1 MKLVKFSVTNFR
13 SITQANKIPISKIAV
28 LIGKNNEGKS
38 NMLRAL
44 NIAMNIL
51 RFHADEHRRRYGLG
65 FSSRNNETH
74 YRWERDFPLPYQS
87 RTKNTQSIFRLEF
100 ELSNG
105 EVQEFKNKIG
115 SNLNGTLPIEIRI
128 GKDQEPR
135 IKVIKTGRGAKTLN
149 AKSKNIAEY
158 IADRIFFNYIPA
170 VRTDQEAI
178 RVVNEMMSQEL
189 AKLESD
195 DEYKK
200 ALDTIRDLQTPILN
214 SLSQNIKESLIEF
227 IPHIKD
233 VIIEIQESRRRYAL
247 RQQLDIII
255 DDGNKTNLEFKG
267 DGVKSLATLGLLKNI
282 SSNEGG
288 VSLVAIEE
296 PESHLHPGAI
306 HILRDTI
313 YELAGVNQV
322 IVSTHNPLFVD
333 RNNLRSNI
341 IIDSGKA
348 KAAKSIKEIRDIIG
362 VKASDNLLN
371 ANFVLV
377 VEGEE
382 DIVSL
387 KALIPVLSEKLSK
400 NLKNNLLVVDKIGGA
415 GNLSY
420 KLSLLK
426 NSLCSTHVLLDNDEA
441 GRQAFE
447 KAKVQASLKIKDCT
461 FINCN
466 GMTNSEFEDC
476 LDKNVYKQVILDE
489 YGVDISVSEFR
500 GNKKWSDRIM
510 SVFLSQGKP
519 WTEQIEAQ
527 VKATVAKAV
536 AKNPENALSQ
546 HKRSS
551 IDAMIGSLEKL
562 IDKMN

>member
-1 MKLVKFSVTNFR
+1 MNLVKFSVTNFR
-13 SITQANKIPISKIAV
+13 SITQAYRIPITEIAV

-51 RFHADEHRRRYGLG
+51 RFHADSSRRRYSLG
-65 FSSRNNETH
+65 YLSRNNESH
-74 YRWERDFPLPYQS
+74 YRWERDFPIPYQT

-100 ELSNG
+100 ELNSS
-105 EVQEFKNKIG
+105 EVQEFKSKIG

-128 GKDQEPR
+128 GKDQEPK

-149 AKSKNIAEY
+149 SKSKNIAEY

-178 RVVNEMMSQEL
+178 KVVNEMMSEEL

-195 DEYKK
+195 EKYKE
-200 ALDTIRDLQTPILN
+200 ALDTIKDLQTPILN
-214 SLSQNIKESLIEF
+214 SLSENIKESLTEF

-233 VIIEIQESRRRYAL
+233 VSIEIQEGRRRYAL
-247 RQQLDIII
+247 RQQLDIVI

-267 DGVKSLATLGLLKNI
+267 DGVKSLAALGLLKNI
-282 SSNEGG
+282 SVKEGV

-348 KAAKSIKEIRDIIG
+348 KAAKSIREIRDIIG

-371 ANFVLV
+371 ANYVLV

-382 DIVSL
+382 DIISL
-387 KALIPVLSEKLSK
+387 RAILPTLSDKIAKALKS
-400 NLKNNLLVVDKIGGA
+400 NLLVIDKIGGA

-426 NSLCSTHVLLDNDEA
+426 NSLCSTHVLLDNDAA
-441 GRQAFE
+441 GRNAFN
-447 KAKVQASLKIKDCT
+447 KAKDDDSLKVRDCT

-476 LDKNVYKQVILDE
+476 LNKDAYLNEIQEE
-489 YGVDISVSEFR
+489 YGVNVVPQFR
-500 GNKKWSDRIM
+500 TNKKWSERMRAI
-510 SVFLSQGKP
+510 FLSQGKP
-519 WTEQIEAQ
+519 WTEQMEAQ
-527 VKATVAKAV
+527 VKSTVAKAV
-536 AKNPENALSQ
+536 AKKPETSLNT
-546 HKRSS
+546 HKRNS
-551 IDAMIGSLEKL
+551 IDALVVSLDKL
-562 IDKMN
+562 IEKAK

>member
-13 SITQANKIPISKIAV
+13 SITQAYRIPISEIAV

-51 RFHADEHRRRYGLG
+51 RFHADSSRRRYGLG
-65 FSSRNNETH
+65 YLSRNNESY
-74 YRWERDFPLPYQS
+74 YRWERDFPIAFQI

-100 ELSNG
+100 ELSNN
-105 EVQEFKNKIG
+105 EIQEFKSKIG

-128 GKDQEPR
+128 GKDQAPK

-149 AKSKNIAEY
+149 SKSKNIAEY

-178 RVVNEMMSQEL
+178 KVVNEMMSEEL
-189 AKLESD
+189 AKLES
-195 DEYKK
+195 EEKYRK
-200 ALDTIRDLQTPILN
+200 ALDTIKELQTPILN
-214 SLSQNIKESLIEF
+214 ALSENIKESLKEF
-227 IPHIKD
+227 IPHIND
-233 VIIEIQESRRRYAL
+233 VSIEIQESRRKYAL
-247 RQQLDIII
+247 RQQLDIVI

-267 DGVKSLATLGLLKNI
+267 DGVKSLAALGLLKNI
-282 SSNEGG
+282 PVKEGV

-313 YELAGVNQV
+313 YELANVNQV

-348 KAAKSIKEIRDIIG
+348 KVAKSIKEIREIIG

-371 ANFVLV
+371 ANYVLV

-387 KALIPVLSEKLSK
+387 KAILPTLSEKIGKAIKS
-400 NLKNNLLVVDKIGGA
+400 NLLVIDKIGGA

-426 NSLCSTHVLLDNDEA
+426 NSLCSTHVLLDNDDA
-441 GRQAFE
+441 GRNAFN
-447 KAKVQASLKIKDCT
+447 KAKDDDSLKVRDCT

-476 LDKNVYKQVILDE
+476 LNKEAYLTEIQDE
-489 YGVDISVSEFR
+489 YGVNIDVPQFR
-500 GNKKWSDRIM
+500 TSKKWSERMRTI
-510 SVFLSQGKP
+510 FLSQGKP
-519 WTEQIEAQ
+519 WTEQMESQ
-527 VKATVAKAV
+527 VKSTVAKSV
-536 AKNPENALSQ
+536 AKRPETSLNT
-546 HKRSS
+546 HKRNS
-551 IDAMIGSLEKL
+551 IDALVTSLEKL
-562 IDKMN
+562 IEKAK